1 MVYLDVNQVSGGVF
15 NEVAIGCLCRK
26 TRFPVC
32 DCLIRNLL
40 SRDRTS
46 KSLENKIKNCSLTVR
61 A

>member
-46 KSLENKIKNCSLTVR
+46 KSLENKNQKL
-61 A
+61 